1 MISLFPVSPSGGKP
15 GRAGSPHAGEHVAR
29 QQKALALAVRPAP
42 PARGAQ
48 PPLRIPPCPSPKAH
62 LGLHYFGA
70 SEEMK
75 KSLTIAALSDMA
87 HIRQMY
93 RNFAERRL
101 AASTAAHQRV
111 ERMRQSGAD
120 PTSGW
125 RVIDSQR
132 HRDRTNLACCG
143 AGWAQIAGRR
153 RRSSSKKFSRN
164 VR

>member
-1 MISLFPVSPSGGKP
+1 MLNDGGEFRPLSRVGNGLRQLRNWDAPFPVSPSGGKP

-87 HIRQMY
+87 HIRLI
-93 RNFAERRL
+93 NDFLERSDRL
-101 AASTAAHQRV
+101 NRSTSTNWAFPSMQP
-111 ERMRQSGAD
+111 
-120 PTSGW
+120 PT
-125 RVIDSQR
+125 
-132 HRDRTNLACCG
+132 
-143 AGWAQIAGRR
+143 AQGMNAPPA
-153 RRSSSKKFSRN
+153 
-164 VR
+164 